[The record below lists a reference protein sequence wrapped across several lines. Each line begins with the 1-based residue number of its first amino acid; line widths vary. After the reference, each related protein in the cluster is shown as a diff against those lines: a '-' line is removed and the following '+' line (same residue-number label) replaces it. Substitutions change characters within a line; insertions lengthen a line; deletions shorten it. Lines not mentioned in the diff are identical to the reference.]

1 MTLEE
6 TYDTINT
13 HIKMVTNEINDIQN
27 LINNNDSKIFCN
39 PAKVETTQLVI
50 NDALLQVDTFTIE
63 QCLQQ
68 LDLRKNQFKQ
78 SIDEDIW
85 LKGRVTMLAASD
97 LRVSLR
103 ESGYIQEEALLG
115 EIDTVAD
122 KNMAQQAIE
131 VIKNE
136 FTKEMQTWI
145 NLKKEINSETN

>member
-1 MTLEE
+1 
-6 TYDTINT
+6 
-13 HIKMVTNEINDIQN
+13 
-27 LINNNDSKIFCN
+27 
-39 PAKVETTQLVI
+39 
-50 NDALLQVDTFTIE
+50 
-63 QCLQQ
+63 
-68 LDLRKNQFKQ
+68 
-78 SIDEDIW
+78 
-85 LKGRVTMLAASD
+85 MLAASD